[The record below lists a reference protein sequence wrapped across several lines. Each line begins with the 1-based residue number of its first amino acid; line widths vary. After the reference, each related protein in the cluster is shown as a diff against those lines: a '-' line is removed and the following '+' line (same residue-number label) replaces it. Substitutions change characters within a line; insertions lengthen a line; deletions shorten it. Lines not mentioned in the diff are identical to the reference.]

1 MINADMCYPTS
12 LSARRGRGRGRAVS
26 GFSLIELMIVLV
38 ILAAVLVIGLPSFSS
53 AGMVTRLKSYA
64 NEVVTSVYLA
74 RSEAIKR
81 NTTMT
86 VCQSADGSTCTTSGD
101 WEQGWIVVVDP
112 NDPATVLRQYEAL
125 SGDYKLTGY
134 IDPNDPSS
142 TAFHSLVF
150 DPSGVGVVMRTSGSD
165 QIGIGTMNVC
175 RLNPSPGNQE
185 RKVTISASG
194 RTRVT
199 TTEEGACSP

>member
-1 MINADMCYPTS
+1 MISTRENS
-12 LSARRGRGRGRAVS
+12 LAICRPVQGRARRAA
-26 GFSLIELMIVLV
+26 GFTLIELMIVLV

-53 AGMVTRLKSYA
+53 AALVSRLKSYA
-64 NEVVTSVYLA
+64 NEMVASVYLA

-81 NTTMT
+81 NTAMT
-86 VCQSADGSTCTTSGD
+86 LCMSADGNACTTSGD

-112 NDPATVLRQYEAL
+112 NDPTTVLRYYEAL

-134 IDPNDPSS
+134 IDPNDPTS

-150 DPSGVGVVMRTSGSD
+150 DPSGAGVVMKTSGSD
-165 QIGIGTMNVC
+165 QIGIGTMNLC
-175 RLNPSPGNQE
+175 RLNPSPGRQE
-185 RKVTISASG
+185 RKVTVSASG

-199 TTEEGACSP
+199 TTEEGVCTP